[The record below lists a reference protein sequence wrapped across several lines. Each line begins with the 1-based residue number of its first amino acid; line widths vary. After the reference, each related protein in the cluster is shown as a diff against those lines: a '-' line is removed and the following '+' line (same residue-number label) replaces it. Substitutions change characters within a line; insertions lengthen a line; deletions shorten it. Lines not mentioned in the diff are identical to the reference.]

1 MPATGT
7 EVKPWIWKDAFKI
20 IKSGNMNGLE
30 KKTIRC
36 MLSEFRGYKHEEQW
50 VEGNDCSCA
59 AVTEIFGVEG
69 EVWGR
74 ADIA

>member
-30 KKTIRC
+30 KKPSDVC
-36 MLSEFRGYKHEEQW
+36 CLNSE
-50 VEGNDCSCA
+50 
-59 AVTEIFGVEG
+59 GVNMKNSE
-69 EVWGR
+69 
-74 ADIA
+74 